1 MLFALA
7 CGRGLLC
14 KWPWLLL
21 LAILVAP
28 EARHAQASEL
38 RIAVEGVR
46 SPEGSLLI
54 GLYDTADSF
63 NRAIAESGKEGFL
76 NDPRRVAGAALRAN
90 GGLRA
95 GVVFTNL
102 RPGLYAII
110 AFHDE
115 NGNGK
120 LDKNFWGVPIE
131 PYGFSNGARAHLGPP
146 SFADAVISITDENAI
161 SIITL
166 FSHAAALS
174 GSSSPRDHPD
184 P

>member
-1 MLFALA
+1 M
-7 CGRGLLC
+7 
-14 KWPWLLL
+14 
-21 LAILVAP
+21 AILVVPGATH
-28 EARHAQASEL
+28 ARASEL
-38 RIAVEGVR
+38 HVAVEGIR

-54 GLYDTADSF
+54 GLYDTAASF
-63 NRAIAESGKEGFL
+63 NRAIEESGKEGFL

-90 GGLRA
+90 GVLKA

-120 LDKNFWGVPIE
+120 LDKNFWGVPTE

-146 SFADAVISITDENAI
+146 SFADAVIRITDENAI
-161 SIITL
+161 STITL

-174 GSSSPRDHPD
+174 GSSSPQDHPD